1 MRGSRPLSPE
11 EVKMVF
17 AKLGS
22 LNNRFALRNQLMF
35 LMGVKTGFRISELL
49 SIRVK
54 DVIQHGKLVTKV
66 TVTRAAMKG
75 KIESRAVA
83 LHEECKPLIQKWVTE
98 AGLEADDFLFASQR
112 GGNLTREMAH
122 RILKEA
128 YECCRLTGKLGTHAC
143 RKTFADQVYNKLGH
157 DLVKTQKAL
166 GHKWVSTTA
175 QYISFREEEV
185 DEAILAS

>member
-1 MRGSRPLSPE
+1 MKGSRPLTPE
-11 EVKMVF
+11 EVTMVF
-17 AKLGS
+17 TKLGS
-22 LNNRFALRNQLMF
+22 LNNRYATRNQLMF
-35 LMGVKTGFRISELL
+35 LMGVKTGFRVSELL

-54 DVIQHGKLVTKV
+54 DVIQHSKLVTKV
-66 TVTRAAMKG
+66 TVTRANMKG

-83 LHEECKPLIQKWVTE
+83 LHDECKPLIQKWVTE
-98 AGLEADDFLFASQR
+98 AGLDSDDYLFGSQR

-128 YECCRLTGKLGTHAC
+128 YECCRLTGKLGTHCC
-143 RKTFADQVYNKLGH
+143 RKTFANNVYDRLDH

-175 QYISFREEEV
+175 QYISFREEDV